1 MNKILNLKQ
10 QIEKYIPYNEQ
21 EKSDKEIMLKS
32 LETFD
37 DILTRENKICH
48 FTASNWIVN
57 KERTKVLMIYHN
69 IYDSWAWVGGHAD
82 GDSDL
87 LNVAIKEAKEETG
100 IINIYPLSKD
110 IYSLE
115 ILTVDGHI
123 KKNEYVN
130 SHLHLNITYLLCA
143 SSNDELKIKPDENSN
158 VSWFNIDEVVDKSSE
173 KWFKENIY
181 SKLNEKLKEYIK
193 GIK

>member
-1 MNKILNLKQ
+1 MNKLLEDIKR
-10 QIEKYIPYNEQ
+10 YIPYNEQ
-21 EKSDKEIMLKS
+21 EKVDKEVIIDLINKNNNILNRTS
-32 LETFD
+32 KDYHLTASSWIVNETFD
-37 DILTRENKICH
+37 KILL
-48 FTASNWIVN
+48 V
-57 KERTKVLMIYHN
+57 YHN
-69 IYDSWAWVGGHAD
+69 LYDSWSWTGGHAD
-82 GDSDL
+82 GDSNL

-100 IINIYPLSKD
+100 ITNIYPLSKN

-115 ILTVDGHI
+115 ILAVDGHI

-173 KWFKENIY
+173 KWFREHIY

-193 GIK
+193 GKK

>member
-1 MNKILNLKQ
+1 MNKLLEDIKR
-10 QIEKYIPYNEQ
+10 YIPYNEQ
-21 EKSDKEIMLKS
+21 EKVDKEVIIDLINKNNDILNRS
-32 LETFD
+32 SKDYHLTASSWIVNETFD
-37 DILTRENKICH
+37 KILL
-48 FTASNWIVN
+48 V
-57 KERTKVLMIYHN
+57 YHN
-69 IYDSWAWVGGHAD
+69 LYDSWSWTGGHAD
-82 GDSDL
+82 GDSNL

-100 IINIYPLSKD
+100 ITNIYPLSKG

-115 ILTVDGHI
+115 ILAVDGHI

-173 KWFKENIY
+173 KWFREHIY

-193 GIK
+193 GKK

>member
-1 MNKILNLKQ
+1 MNKLLEDIKR
-10 QIEKYIPYNEQ
+10 YIPYNEQ
-21 EKSDKEIMLKS
+21 EKVDREVIIDLINKNNDILNRSSKDYHLTASSWIVN
-32 LETFD
+32 ETFD
-37 DILTRENKICH
+37 KIL
-48 FTASNWIVN
+48 
-57 KERTKVLMIYHN
+57 LIYHN
-69 IYDSWAWVGGHAD
+69 LYDSWSWTGGHAD
-82 GDSDL
+82 GDSNL

-100 IINIYPLSKD
+100 ITNIYPLSKD

-115 ILTVDGHI
+115 ILAVDGHI

-173 KWFKENIY
+173 KWFREHIY

-193 GIK
+193 GKK

>member
-1 MNKILNLKQ
+1 MNKLLEDIKR
-10 QIEKYIPYNEQ
+10 YIPYNEQ
-21 EKSDKEIMLKS
+21 EKVDKEVIIDLINKNNDILNRS
-32 LETFD
+32 SKDYHLTASSWIVNETFD
-37 DILTRENKICH
+37 KILL
-48 FTASNWIVN
+48 V
-57 KERTKVLMIYHN
+57 YHN
-69 IYDSWAWVGGHAD
+69 LYDSWSWTGGHAD
-82 GDSDL
+82 GDSNL

-100 IINIYPLSKD
+100 ITNIYPLSKD

-115 ILTVDGHI
+115 ILAVDGHI

-173 KWFKENIY
+173 KWFREHIY

-193 GIK
+193 GKK